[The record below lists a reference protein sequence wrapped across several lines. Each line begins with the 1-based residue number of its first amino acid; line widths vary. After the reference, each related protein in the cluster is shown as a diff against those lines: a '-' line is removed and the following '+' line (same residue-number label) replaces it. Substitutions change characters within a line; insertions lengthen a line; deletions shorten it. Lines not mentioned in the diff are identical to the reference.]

1 LGELGC
7 SLLCFFF
14 ASLADFREAK
24 TKKWTAFDLAF
35 GEGNKI
41 PVIDPKVFAHELSA
55 FLANYFRHVRIS
67 LSHAD

>member
-1 LGELGC
+1 
-7 SLLCFFF
+7 
-14 ASLADFREAK
+14 LADFREAK

-67 LSHAD
+67 LAHAD